1 MPFYAFWGILMSV
14 HIPCASLFCITSKAI
29 YEPFFRRK
37 QTVLW
42 LYVPQG
48 LFLLHPRGD
57 EGVWASNKLGCFRRC
72 QHRRTFAPLGAY
84 LDFQICNSCLA
95 DPNGFFL
102 SWAWN
107 FLCWED
113 SVRYAWCVPFR
124 AFLYVLNKLASRHGI
139 LSCFLFSDG
148 TSDVSVLQKPSCF
161 AFADM

>member
-1 MPFYAFWGILMSV
+1 MPFYVFWGVLPSV
-14 HIPCASLFCITSKAI
+14 HIPCASLLGVTSKAI
-29 YEPFFRRK
+29 YKPFFRSK
-37 QTVLW
+37 QTVLC

-113 SVRYAWCVPFR
+113 SVARFTLVIVGASKVPTYSR
-124 AFLYVLNKLASRHGI
+124 SRVLSIALMCSRRTKESLGRTSAFTNTWVGR
-139 LSCFLFSDG
+139 
-148 TSDVSVLQKPSCF
+148 
-161 AFADM
+161 